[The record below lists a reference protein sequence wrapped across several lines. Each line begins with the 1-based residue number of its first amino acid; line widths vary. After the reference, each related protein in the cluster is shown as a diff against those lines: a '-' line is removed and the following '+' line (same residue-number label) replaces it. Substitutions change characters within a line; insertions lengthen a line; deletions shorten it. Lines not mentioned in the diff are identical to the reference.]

1 VSRGETWK
9 ETTAYWGYR
18 GLESLAMS
26 LPEGIGRRAFSALGR
41 LGYATMEGVRATVAA
56 NQAHVLGLPPD
67 DERVRLSTREAFDLY
82 ARYWYDT
89 FRIRSLPT
97 HVVSART
104 DMVDVHNVDQALE
117 QGKGV
122 ICALPHMG
130 NWDVGGRWFA
140 ANGYRIAAVAEELR
154 PARLSE
160 LFVRHREA
168 LGLRILPLTKNEH
181 VGQHLKQ
188 LLSENWMVALVAD
201 RDLGRRGIE
210 VEMFG
215 APRRLPAGPAL
226 LSITS
231 GAPLI
236 VTPVYTLPQGWQVRI
251 GTPLEFERTGD
262 TRADVRSL
270 TRVLAAEFERSIA
283 AKPPDWHMFQPGWDD
298 APARERSPIL
308 AP

>member
-9 ETTAYWGYR
+9 ETKAYWGYR

-26 LPEGIGRRAFSALGR
+26 LPEGIGRRAFSAFGR
-41 LGYATMEGVRATVAA
+41 FGYATMDGVRATVAA
-56 NQAHVLGLPPD
+56 NQAHVLGLSPD
-67 DERVRLSTREAFDLY
+67 DERVVLSTREAFELY
-82 ARYWYDT
+82 GRYWYDA
-89 FRIRSLPT
+89 FRLRSLSRDELNT
-97 HVVSART
+97 RT
-104 DMVDVHNVDQALE
+104 DLVDVHNVDRALE

-130 NWDVGGRWFA
+130 NWDVGGHWFA
-140 ANGYRIAAVAEELR
+140 VNGYRIAAVAEELK

-160 LFVRHREA
+160 LFLRHREA
-168 LGLRILPLTKNEH
+168 LGMRIVPLSKNEH
-181 VGQHLKQ
+181 VGQQLKQ

-201 RDLGRRGIE
+201 RDLGGRGIE

-236 VTPVYTLPQGWQVRI
+236 LTPVYTLPQGWQVRI
-251 GTPLEFERTGD
+251 GAPLEFERTGE
-262 TRADVRSL
+262 TRADVRAL
-270 TRVLAAEFERSIA
+270 TRVLAAEFERAIA
-283 AKPPDWHMFQPGWDD
+283 AKPPDWHMFQPGWDE
-298 APARERSPIL
+298 APARERSPVP